1 MTHKEDS
8 KTMNFNRLG
17 YEPKQ
22 QQLGPGVQC
31 PLNETQSMKTRPK
44 RHQASQLF
52 QINLQDS
59 SCNHS
64 DRG

>member
-22 QQLGPGVQC
+22 QQLGPGVQ
-31 PLNETQSMKTRPK
+31 
-44 RHQASQLF
+44 
-52 QINLQDS
+52 
-59 SCNHS
+59 
-64 DRG
+64 